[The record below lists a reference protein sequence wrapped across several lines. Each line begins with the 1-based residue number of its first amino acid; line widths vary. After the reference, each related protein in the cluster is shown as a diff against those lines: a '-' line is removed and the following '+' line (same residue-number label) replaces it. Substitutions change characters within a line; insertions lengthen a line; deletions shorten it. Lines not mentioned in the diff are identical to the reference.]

1 MSTST
6 LPMKRITTPPVA
18 DPAARKIPDRLI
30 KDMTAVFRMLS
41 DKNRLRIVLALAQNG
56 RMHVKALCDLV
67 AQTQPAVSHH
77 LTLLRMTGLVGY
89 RRDGKHNFY
98 RIESGLVRDLLE
110 QFFADAG
117 NGHKA
122 LQFGDFSLS
131 YKRK

>member
-1 MSTST
+1 MVTKPDT
-6 LPMKRITTPPVA
+6 RMPIGH
-18 DPAARKIPDRLI
+18 AARLFGLL
-30 KDMTAVFRMLS
+30 AEEA
-41 DKNRLRIVLALAQNG
+41 RLRLLLLLAETKDLPVTALAG
-56 RMHVKALCDLV
+56 ALEMS
-67 AQTQPAVSHH
+67 QTAVSHH